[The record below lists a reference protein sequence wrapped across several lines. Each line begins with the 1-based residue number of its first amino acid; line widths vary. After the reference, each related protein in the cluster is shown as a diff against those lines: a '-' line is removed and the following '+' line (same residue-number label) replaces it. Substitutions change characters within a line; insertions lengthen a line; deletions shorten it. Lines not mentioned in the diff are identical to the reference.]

1 MSLLSVEGVSKE
13 YHVRGKKVLAL
24 DSIDLAVAQGEFVT
38 VVGPSGCGKSTLL
51 NLIVGLLRSSS
62 GRILFRG
69 DPINGICTKIGY
81 VTQKDN
87 LLPWR
92 TLIENVEIALEIRGI
107 ENSARRQRAEE
118 LIGQVGL
125 SGFEDHYPH
134 ELSGGMRQR
143 ANIIRT
149 LIYDPELIL
158 MDEPF
163 GPLDAQT
170 RIVLQDQLLK
180 LWLASRKTIVFI
192 THDLVEAITLA
203 DRVVLMTSRP
213 GRIKSIE
220 NVTIPRPRN
229 VFQIHERPEFRS
241 AYERLWE
248 QLRPEVNLAE
258 A

>member
-1 MSLLSVEGVSKE
+1 
-13 YHVRGKKVLAL
+13 
-24 DSIDLAVAQGEFVT
+24 
-38 VVGPSGCGKSTLL
+38 
-51 NLIVGLLRSSS
+51 
-62 GRILFRG
+62 
-69 DPINGICTKIGY
+69 
-81 VTQKDN
+81 
-87 LLPWR
+87 
-92 TLIENVEIALEIRGI
+92 VEIALEIRGI
-107 ENSARRQRAEE
+107 ENSARRQRAQE

-192 THDLVEAITLA
+192 THDLIEAITLA

-241 AYERLWE
+241 AYERLWQ
-248 QLRPEVNLAE
+248 QLRPEVNLTE

>member
-69 DPINGICTKIGY
+69 DPINGICTEIGY

-107 ENSARRQRAEE
+107 ENSARRQRAAE

-170 RIVLQDQLLK
+170 RVVLQDQLLK

>member
-1 MSLLSVEGVSKE
+1 
-13 YHVRGKKVLAL
+13 
-24 DSIDLAVAQGEFVT
+24 
-38 VVGPSGCGKSTLL
+38 L
-51 NLIVGLLRSSS
+51 NLIVGLRQPSS
-62 GRILFRG
+62 GRIVFRNRPVTG
-69 DPINGICTKIGY
+69 INPEIGY

-92 TLIENVEIALEIRGI
+92 TLADNVELALEIRGI
-107 ENSARRQRAEE
+107 ERAARRRRAHE
-118 LIGQVGL
+118 LIERVGL

-170 RIVLQDQLLK
+170 RIVLQDQLLR
-180 LWLASRKTIVFI
+180 LWSSTNKTIIFI

-203 DRVVLMTSRP
+203 DRVVVMTSRP
-213 GRIKSIE
+213 GK
-220 NVTIPRPRN
+220 
-229 VFQIHERPEFRS
+229 
-241 AYERLWE
+241 
-248 QLRPEVNLAE
+248 E
-258 A
+258 AQA